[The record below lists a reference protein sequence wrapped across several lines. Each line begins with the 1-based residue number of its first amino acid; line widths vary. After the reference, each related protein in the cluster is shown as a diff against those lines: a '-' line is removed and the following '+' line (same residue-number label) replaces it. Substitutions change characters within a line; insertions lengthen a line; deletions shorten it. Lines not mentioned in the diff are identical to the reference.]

1 MNRILI
7 IASILLAITALGAKL
22 LSVNECRLPLIPH
35 ADSSMGKSYIGKISE
50 AKSYC
55 RKHRMDTSFAILID
69 YSIHSGKKRTF
80 LVDLQNDSIID
91 TLMVSHGCGDM
102 PWGYDFS
109 KDAPQFSNDFESHR
123 SSLGKFKIGSR
134 GYSSWGINVKYTLHG
149 LEASNS
155 NALKRIIVMH
165 GWGDVTDH
173 EVYPR
178 GTPEGWGC
186 PAFSNA
192 GMTKIDSLLKSK
204 KNAVLLWGFK

>member
-7 IASILLAITALGAKL
+7 VAAILLALTAIGANFLLVYECKPL
-22 LSVNECRLPLIPH
+22 LSIYT
-35 ADSSMGKSYIGKISE
+35 DSSLVKSYTEKIAE

-55 RKHRMDTSFAILID
+55 RKQRMDTSFAILID
-69 YSIHSGKKRTF
+69 YSIHSGKKRAF
-80 LVDLQNDSIID
+80 LINLQKDSIID
-91 TLMVSHGCGDM
+91 TLLVSHGCGDM
-102 PWGYDFS
+102 PWGCDFS
-109 KDAPQFSNDFESHR
+109 KDAPQFSNDLESHR

-165 GWGDVTDH
+165 GWGDVTDN

-192 GMTKIDSLLKSK
+192 GMTMLDSILKGK
-204 KNAVLLWGFK
+204 QKAVLLWGFK